1 MNDEKKQL
9 DEQAEKVTEDISN
22 AKQPCPQEKDISL
35 YPLRDPSEDP
45 RWAVRVVW
53 TWVVIGLVLLT
64 FIITLFILGF
74 WFD

>member
-1 MNDEKKQL
+1 MNNKRKPT
-9 DEQAEKVTEDISN
+9 DEQTDKVTVDKIVTEQPGTADEDI
-22 AKQPCPQEKDISL
+22 IS

-53 TWVVIGLVLLT
+53 TWVIIGLLLLA

>member
-1 MNDEKKQL
+1 MNNEKKRENGQP
-9 DEQAEKVTEDISN
+9 DKEATEKNNTEEPGTPEEDITS
-22 AKQPCPQEKDISL
+22 
-35 YPLRDPSEDP
+35 YPLRDSSEDP

-53 TWVVIGLVLLT
+53 TWVIIGLLLLT